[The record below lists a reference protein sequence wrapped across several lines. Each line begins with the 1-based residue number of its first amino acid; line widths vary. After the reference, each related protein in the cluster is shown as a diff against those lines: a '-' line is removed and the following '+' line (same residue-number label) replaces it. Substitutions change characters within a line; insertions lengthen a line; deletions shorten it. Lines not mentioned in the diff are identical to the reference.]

1 VCGAP
6 SVEHE
11 LGLSHRGYLL
21 CAFAFPLMLAAALE
35 AGVALAFDVFC
46 PARLVL
52 FGQAALAA
60 ALAFAAWTPRAWGLT
75 LALAVAGASSGV
87 ACSASQALLVLGDR
101 GGAERALVR
110 WSLFAASGDVLAP
123 LVTAAAIALGLSY
136 RGAMA
141 AIALAVA
148 AQCCA
153 AAWQRVAA
161 RAAPTGSGEPD
172 PPAETLRGALARAIR
187 LPRLWAWLLAAASC
201 TLLDETVVA
210 LAALRMQHDG
220 RASSA
225 LATAAAVAFS
235 AGSVAGA
242 WLTDGAVARWGGRR
256 VLVTS
261 AILCG
266 VSLVTLIEASGVLAS
281 SAALLVVGVT
291 CAPHHA
297 LAMARAHGEL
307 EGRPGVV
314 QAVAQTSV
322 VVDVGAAIAIGAV
335 ADRFGLGAAVACLII
350 QPAVIL
356 ACALAIRSRVDD
368 RAPAP

>member
-6 SVEHE
+6 SVERE

-21 CAFAFPLMLAAALE
+21 CAFALPLVLAAALE
-35 AGVALAFDVFC
+35 AGVALASDVWSR
-46 PARLVL
+46 ARLVV

-60 ALAFAAWTPRAWGLT
+60 SLAFAAWTPHAWGLT
-75 LALAVAGASSGV
+75 LALSVAGASSGI
-87 ACSASQALLVLGDR
+87 ACGASQALLVLRDR

-110 WSLFAASGDVLAP
+110 WSLFAASGDVLTP
-123 LVTAAAIALGLSY
+123 LVTGAAIALGHSY
-136 RGAMA
+136 RAAMA

-148 AQCCA
+148 AQCSA
-153 AAWQRVAA
+153 GALRRVAA
-161 RAAPTGSGEPD
+161 GASSSDGAGEPVE
-172 PPAETLRGALARAIR
+172 PEPATETLREALVRAVR

-201 TLLDETVVA
+201 TLLDEPVVA
-210 LAALRMQHDG
+210 LAALRMAHDG

-261 AILCG
+261 ALLCG
-266 VSLVTLIEASGVLAS
+266 VSLAALLEAPGVVAS
-281 SAALLVVGVT
+281 SAALLLVGVT

-297 LAMARAHGEL
+297 LAMARAYGEL

-322 VVDVGAAIAIGAV
+322 VVDVGAAIALGAL
-335 ADRFGLGAAVACLII
+335 ADRFGLGVAVACLIL

-356 ACALAIRSRVDD
+356 ACALAIPSRG
-368 RAPAP
+368 R